1 MTQRQ
6 EHVKGQLLQF
16 AGDFISQESN
26 RESLVTVTD
35 ADVSPNFSN
44 ATIYITVMPE
54 EKEQEV
60 IHFLMRRGRDFR
72 TFVMS
77 KTNMKRVP
85 YFDFKIDEGDKNR
98 RRIDE
103 LLQV

>member
-6 EHVKGQLLQF
+6 EQIKGELQKL
-16 AGDFISQESN
+16 AGDFINNESN
-26 RESLVTVTD
+26 RDSLVTVTR
-35 ADVSPNFSN
+35 ADVSPNFSA

-54 EKEQEV
+54 EKEKDV

-72 TFVMS
+72 TFVIK
-77 KTNMKRVP
+77 KTNMKRTP
-85 YFDFKIDEGDKNR
+85 FFDFKIDEGEKNR

-103 LLQV
+103 LLQE

>member
-6 EHVKGQLLQF
+6 EQVKGQLLQF